1 MIISV
6 SNQKGGVG
14 KTTTTQSLAA
24 VLKSKG
30 HKVLL
35 IDLDPQSNLSTALNA
50 NNSQVMTIYEV
61 MKNECSIKDA
71 IQETESG
78 DIVPSSMLL
87 SVADMEFTKLGR
99 EQMLKEALEP
109 VKDQYDYI
117 VIDTP
122 PALSV
127 LTLNAFTAS
136 DKLIIPMEADM
147 FSLQGLGQLNSTVQQ
162 VIKYSNKNLVIA
174 GVLLTKHNPRTNLS
188 KNVTAAI
195 SSGVAQLNTKLF
207 NTYIRNGI
215 SIREAQ
221 ISQENIMNYSPTAN
235 AQSDYLKFVDE
246 FLAG

>member
-1 MIISV
+1 MIISI

-24 VLKSKG
+24 VLKHKG
-30 HKVLL
+30 YKVLM

-50 NNSQVMTIYEV
+50 NNDQVVTIYEV
-61 MKNECSIKDA
+61 MKNECTIIDA
-71 IQETESG
+71 IQSTESG

-99 EQMLKEALEP
+99 EQMLKEALDP

-162 VIKYSNKNLVIA
+162 VVKYSNKDLVIA
-174 GVLLTKHNPRTNLS
+174 GVLLTKHNPKTNLA
-188 KNVTAAI
+188 KNVTTAI
-195 SSGVAQLNTKLF
+195 SQCATQLNTKLF

-221 ISQENIMNYSPTAN
+221 INQENIMKYSPMAN